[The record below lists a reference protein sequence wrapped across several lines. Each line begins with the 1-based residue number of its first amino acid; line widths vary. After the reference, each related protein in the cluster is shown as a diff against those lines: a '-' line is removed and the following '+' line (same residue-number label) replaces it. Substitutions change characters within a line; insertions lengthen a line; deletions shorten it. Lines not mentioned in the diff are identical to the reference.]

1 MQEVSMANRHSR
13 MLTAVV
19 AAASFVVAIPLAA
32 SQDRPHQRTP
42 RHQTQQQAV
51 APAAS
56 PDLRLQVGLDRAGFS
71 PGEIDGHHGLNTTRA
86 LQAFAQAHTLTAT
99 DQDAIARAL
108 LDDSAP
114 VLTTYTITSADAAG
128 PFTPDIPTD
137 IEQQAT
143 LPALNYESID
153 EALGERFH
161 ASPVLLKQLNP
172 GVTLQVGAEI
182 QVPNVRPADEAAP
195 ATRAS
200 KVTVSRS
207 RSAATAIDT
216 TGKVIFYAPVTSG
229 STHDP
234 LPIGTWKVTGISRN
248 PSFNYNPDLFWDANP
263 SHTKAKIASGP
274 NNPVGVVWIDISKEH
289 YGLHGTPNPSTI
301 SRTTS
306 HGCVRLTNWDASRL
320 AGLVKAGTP
329 VIFEQ

>member
-1 MQEVSMANRHSR
+1 MTSMTHLRRVA
-13 MLTAVV
+13 AVV
-19 AAASFVVAIPLAA
+19 AAAAFAVAIPLAA
-32 SQDRPHQRTP
+32 AQDRPHQRAP
-42 RHQTQQQAV
+42 RREPPPHAV
-51 APAAS
+51 APADS
-56 PDLRLQVGLDRAGFS
+56 PDLRLQVGLDRTGFS
-71 PGEIDGHHGLNTTRA
+71 PGEIDGHRGLNTTRA
-86 LQAFAQAHTLTAT
+86 LQAFAQAHKLTVT
-99 DQDAIARAL
+99 DEGAIVRAL
-108 LDDSAP
+108 FADNAP

-128 PFTPDIPTD
+128 PFTPDIPAD
-137 IEQQAT
+137 LEQQAA
-143 LPALNYESID
+143 LPALNYGSID

-161 ASPVLLKQLNP
+161 TSPALLKQLNP
-172 GVTLQVGAEI
+172 GVTLQEGAEI
-182 QVPNVRPADEAAP
+182 QVPNVRVADEAAP
-195 ATRAS
+195 AARAD

-207 RSAATAIDT
+207 RSAATATDAS
-216 TGKVIFYAPVTSG
+216 GKVIFYAPVTSG

-263 SHTKAKIASGP
+263 SHTKAKIAPGP